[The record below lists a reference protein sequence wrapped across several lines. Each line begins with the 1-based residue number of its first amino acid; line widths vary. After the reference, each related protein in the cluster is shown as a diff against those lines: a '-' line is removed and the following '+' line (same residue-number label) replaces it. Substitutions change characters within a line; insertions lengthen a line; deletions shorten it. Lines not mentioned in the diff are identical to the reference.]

1 MNVIFSQNKRIRQD
15 ALARMET
22 SLEGTGWGRCHVDE
36 ARQILQL
43 MDGDTGDENISAAA
57 RSKAQILSKDR
68 YFDYWYFEGA
78 PLSVQIA
85 LAIALDTGAFVPAA
99 RQERKCEEFLAFFRG
114 QLAFKRALNWSETV
128 GGWLFPGEAEN
139 LWKTVQDYSATD
151 FGICEIGSWTGRS
164 TTLLGAARA
173 HFCPGKPLHAIDD
186 WNFGGQPDLYPYLS
200 GARALRLEF
209 EANTAAF
216 LDAPTIHE
224 AKFQDFAIS
233 PAAAGLKFDLVFHDA
248 GHTVED
254 FERDL
259 PLLAPLLAP
268 DATLLIHDYVSHH
281 FSAARQVI
289 DQWVAADSGRSL
301 ERTLGSTAVIRIGRR
316 P

>member
-1 MNVIFSQNKRIRQD
+1 MNEIASRDKRIRQD

-22 SLEGTGWGRCHVDE
+22 SLEGTGWGTCHVDE

-43 MDGDTGDENISAAA
+43 MDGAADDADISAAV
-57 RSKAQILSKDR
+57 RSKAQILSGNR

-85 LAIALDTGAFVPAA
+85 LAVALETGSFIPAA
-99 RQERKCEEFLAFFRG
+99 KHMPKCEEFLAFFSE

-128 GGWLFPGEAEN
+128 GGWLFPGEPEN
-139 LWKTVQDYSATD
+139 LWKTVQAYSATS

-173 HFCPGKPLHAIDD
+173 HFCPSKPFHVVDD
-186 WNFGGQPDLYPYLS
+186 WTFGGQPDLYPYLS
-200 GARALRLEF
+200 DARALRLEF
-209 EANTAAF
+209 EANMVGF
-216 LDAPTIHE
+216 GDAPIIHE
-224 AKFQDFAIS
+224 AKFQDFAVS
-233 PAAAGLKFDLVFHDA
+233 PAASDLKFDLVFHDA
-248 GHTVED
+248 GHTAED

-259 PLLAPLLAP
+259 PLVAPMLSP
-268 DATLLIHDYVSHH
+268 DATLLIHDYASHH
-281 FSAARQVI
+281 FKESRHVI
-289 DQWVAADSGRSL
+289 DKWVAADSGRSL
-301 ERTLGSTAVIRIGRR
+301 ERTLGSTAVIRVGRR